1 MSSVSSHRGIAACI
15 TVGFLAASGLALAQQ
30 LPKAAPSSDG
40 NTAPHEWRR
49 VDAPPPD
56 QQASAQVQ
64 GVPGAP
70 YGVQNGGPGAAPDP
84 YQPPPSSAPTAGS
97 FPTQLTIRPGTY
109 VTVRI
114 DQGLSSDHNHA
125 GDGFSGTLVQ
135 PIVVDGFVVAQRGQT
150 VGGRIAEA
158 QKAGRVE
165 GVSRLAAQLTD
176 LTAVDGQQVPVQSQL
191 IRWNGPTSVGGD
203 VAAVG
208 GTTALGAAIGAAADW
223 GRGAAIGAAAGA
235 AAGLAGILLTRG
247 HPTVIPPESV
257 LTFQL
262 QAPVTVNTT
271 RAPQAFRWVE
281 PGDYNQPV
289 AAQPRPA
296 PQPAPYAAYA
306 PYPYPYAYPYP
317 YYGGLWGPG
326 FGFYYGPTFFYG
338 RGYYRGGYYRGGY
351 YHGGYYGHHH

>member
-1 MSSVSSHRGIAACI
+1 MRSDSSYRGIAACV
-15 TVGFLAASGLALAQQ
+15 TTLGFLAASGLALAQQ
-30 LPKAAPSSDG
+30 VPDSTPPSDG
-40 NTAPHEWRR
+40 NTAPHGWRR
-49 VDAPPPD
+49 VDVPPPD
-56 QQASAQVQ
+56 QQASAQVP
-64 GVPGAP
+64 GDSGAP
-70 YGVQNGGPGAAPDP
+70 YGVQNGGPGAAPEP
-84 YQPPPSSAPTAGS
+84 YQPAPSNTPTAGS
-97 FPTQLTIRPGTY
+97 FPTQLTIKPGAY

-114 DQGLSSDHNHA
+114 DQALSSDHNHA

-150 VGGRIAEA
+150 VGGRVVDA

-165 GVSRLAAQLTD
+165 GVSKLSVQLTD
-176 LTAVDGQQVPVQSQL
+176 LTAADGQQLPVQSQL
-191 IRWNGPTSVGGD
+191 IRWHGPTSAGTD

-235 AAGLAGILLTRG
+235 AVGLAGILLTRG
-247 HPTVIPPESV
+247 HPTVIAPESV

-262 QAPVTVNTT
+262 QAPATVYTT

-317 YYGGLWGPG
+317 YYGGFWGPG
-326 FGFYYGPTFFYG
+326 FGFYYGPRYFYG
-338 RGYYRGGYYRGGY
+338 PGFYWGRGHYRGFRR
-351 YHGGYYGHHH
+351 